1 MKSRHKARE
10 IALQI
15 LYQYDLNQFSKPK
28 DHLIKNTQPSGP
40 SVNEQPQVSI
50 LALASHQELSLD
62 LQRHFEHFNVPEPL
76 REFVGQ
82 LVVGTLFEREKLDE
96 HLEQVAV
103 HWKVARMT
111 PVDRSLLRMAVYE
124 MVYLKEVPFS
134 IVINEA
140 IELAKQFGTSET
152 PAFINGILD
161 NIRLKYQGERV

>member
-15 LYQYDLNQFSKPK
+15 LYQYDLNQLSNPQKTI
-28 DHLIKNTQPSGP
+28 IKTISASSSEQVQE
-40 SVNEQPQVSI
+40 SV
-50 LALASHQELSLD
+50 LALAKHQELSSE

-96 HLEQVAV
+96 HLEEVAV

-161 NIRLKYQGERV
+161 NIRLKCQSERV